1 MTVQIAWRLRKSEQL
16 HRTVTLGGIFSEEEI
31 QKIKNIA
38 SDVEVSPPLV
48 GGKGEQRDIRK
59 CQLKWL
65 HVTETNTWVYQR
77 LVDAIQK
84 INNEYFNLNLYGLQ
98 TLQYTIYDAT
108 NNEFYKAHRDTFG
121 APVDGLVRKLTF
133 SIQLSDP
140 SEYEGG
146 DLITDVDYHPETAS
160 KTKGDMIF
168 FLANSVHEAQPV
180 TKGIRHVLV
189 GWVVGPPLS

>member
-1 MTVQIAWRLRKSEQL
+1 
-16 HRTVTLGGIFSEEEI
+16 VTLANIFSEEEI

-38 SDVEVSPPLV
+38 LGIEAVAPLV
-48 GGKGEQRDIRK
+48 GAAGEHKDIRK
-59 CQLKWL
+59 CQLKWM
-65 HVTETNTWVYQR
+65 HVTEDNTWVYQR

-84 INNEYFNLNLYGLQ
+84 INSECFNLNLYGIQ
-98 TLQYTIYDAT
+98 TLQYTIYDAN
-108 NNEFYKAHRDTFG
+108 NNEFYAPHRDIYDKI
-121 APVDGLVRKLTF
+121 VNGLVRKLTF

-146 DLITDVDYHPETAS
+146 DLVTDVGHHPETAS

-168 FLANSVHEAQPV
+168 FLSTSVHEAKPV
-180 TKGIRHVLV
+180 TKGTRHVLV